1 MFIVKDDQADVPYA
15 ITLGKVTD
23 AEGVEITDAAVLGSL
38 KKTFESTDPTVVAI
52 VATDDLSGSL
62 QFGAP
67 GSASVIAKVTTKDD
81 VLLATG
87 GKDFTV
93 TTGDPAK
100 VDNIGIAITGLTEE
114 PEPPPVEPGVTFR
127 KGQK

>member
-62 QFGAP
+62 QFGAR
-67 GSASVIAKVTTKDD
+67 
-81 VLLATG
+81 
-87 GKDFTV
+87 
-93 TTGDPAK
+93 
-100 VDNIGIAITGLTEE
+100 
-114 PEPPPVEPGVTFR
+114 VTF
-127 KGQK
+127 